1 MVKTAL
7 LLWGSIPGLG
17 LRILQAA
24 QSGQKKK
31 KERNHPVFFGIR
43 LD

>member
-31 KERNHPVFFGIR
+31 KKEITLCFLESG
-43 LD
+43 